1 MPDPFVRQDTAA
13 FLAYLNAQTDPK
25 MHELDPVDAR
35 AMMRGM
41 AEMADMP
48 VGELAVMRDIPCPG
62 PAGEVPLRLFD
73 ARAGRDGGPVLIYFH
88 GGGFVVGD
96 LDSHAPLC
104 AEIARVLDL
113 PVIAVDYRLAPE
125 HPFPAAPDDCEA
137 AARWVAS
144 SPAALGLDVRGLVLA
159 GDSAGGSLAIVTA
172 LALRDAPADRPVI
185 AQWPI
190 YPAVGDAKEFASF
203 NQFAD
208 GFLLT
213 AEGMDYFYR
222 AYRADLG
229 NWRCAPLLA
238 DQAGMPPTLV
248 ITASL
253 DPLRDQG
260 RAYAAATTLA
270 GVPTVYREAAGT
282 IHGFVNLRRAIP
294 STSEDIAGCLAQLK
308 LMLAE
313 TRV

>member
-13 FLAYLNAQTDPK
+13 FLAYLNAQPGPK
-25 MHELDPVDAR
+25 THELDPVEAR

-41 AEMADMP
+41 GNVADMP
-48 VGELAVMRDIPCPG
+48 VGELAVIRDVACPG
-62 PAGEVPLRLFD
+62 PAGDVPLRLFD
-73 ARAGRDGGPVLIYFH
+73 ARAGRAAGPAVIFFH
-88 GGGFVVGD
+88 GGGFVFGD
-96 LDSHAPLC
+96 LDTHAPLC

-137 AARWVAS
+137 VARWVAS
-144 SPAALGLDVRGLVLA
+144 SPAALGLDVTGLVLA

-172 LALRDAPADRPVI
+172 LALRDVPADRPVI

-190 YPAVGDAKEFASF
+190 YPAVSEATQYASF
-203 NQFAD
+203 AQFGD
-208 GFLLT
+208 GYLLT
-213 AEGMDYFYR
+213 AEGMDYFHR
-222 AYRADLG
+222 AYGADLTH
-229 NWRCAPLLA
+229 WRGAPLLA
-238 DQAGMPPTLV
+238 DQTGMPPTLV
-248 ITASL
+248 VTASL

-270 GVPTVYREAAGT
+270 GVPTVYREAAGA

-294 STSEDIAGCLAQLK
+294 SASEDIAACLAQLK
-308 LMLAE
+308 LMLGEAQA
-313 TRV
+313 